1 MLVLA
6 PLTPTVA
13 LAQAQPGIE
22 VALVARAIQPGEV
35 VRVDVTCA
43 CGGVGPRAS
52 AFGRDIPLALSPDGT
67 RWQGLVGID
76 IDVAPGV
83 YPLMVSAPHLRPAP
97 ARETPLRVQPKKFR
111 TRTLTVAPDFVDP
124 PAHLVD
130 RILSEAS
137 RLDAVFKRITPRAW
151 GRPFALPLPTE
162 PTPNFGSRSVFNGQP
177 RSPHAGID
185 FTSPTGTLVTVPAAG
200 DVVLA
205 ADLFFTD
212 NTVIVDHGH
221 GYPAVVPGFSR

>member
-1 MLVLA
+1 MLVPA

-13 LAQAQPGIE
+13 LAQAQSGIE

-43 CGGVGPRAS
+43 CGGIGPRAS

-67 RWQGLVGID
+67 RWQGLVGIA
-76 IDVAPGV
+76 VAPGV
-83 YPLMVSAPHLRPAP
+83 YPLMVSVPHLRPAP

-151 GRPFALPLPTE
+151 DRPFALPLPTE

-205 ADLFFTD
+205 ADLFFTG
-212 NTVIVDHGH
+212 NTVIVDHGVGLYSLFAH
-221 GYPAVVPGFSR
+221 LSR